1 MVCSVLIF
9 LHKTGSSLPQEGPMM
24 KAKHLIFH
32 DEARDK
38 IRRGVDALAIAMKLT
53 LGQQMDMF

>member
-1 MVCSVLIF
+1 
-9 LHKTGSSLPQEGPMM
+9 M

-32 DEARDK
+32 DEAREQ

>member
-1 MVCSVLIF
+1 
-9 LHKTGSSLPQEGPMM
+9 M
-24 KAKHLIFH
+24 KAKHFIFH

-38 IRRGVDALAIAMKLT
+38 IRRGVDALAIVMKLT

>member
-1 MVCSVLIF
+1 
-9 LHKTGSSLPQEGPMM
+9 M

-53 LGQQMDMF
+53 MRQQMDMF